1 MFDEIARFTLHMHP
15 YRGNGEL
22 LRGGTMNRDVKCKC
36 SRGKTQAGC
45 QAGAAL
51 QAAKCT
57 GGCGCPNCPWRGL
70 ARTSATDLVL
80 KRLKRENAHRRGV
93 TRPGRKPAWKQGK
106 AETRQ
111 KRGFSG
117 AFEAKK
123 RGKRGKKP
131 PRDGFSPWENPPGRP
146 EGAGLL
152 SRVSANVRKKQ
163 SLRFSVVCLLR
174 HLLYGH

>member
-1 MFDEIARFTLHMHP
+1 MQRQP
-15 YRGNGEL
+15 RGDSGRL
-22 LRGGTMNRDVKCKC
+22 PG
-36 SRGKTQAGC
+36 
-45 QAGAAL
+45 
-51 QAAKCT
+51 
-57 GGCGCPNCPWRGL
+57 WRGASSREMHGRMRMPELPLARMPRKHRPVMAMVAMAAVEL